1 MTTLNL
7 SPFHDASFPRLL
19 LLIALFLAA
28 SLLPF
33 AGLVFLLVIPLVL
46 YVLCFLSDPAKT
58 LKAFLASLCAV
69 AALLWT
75 MNAAASVA
83 APAAM
88 GIAGML
94 MAWSAEKRFRVE
106 AVVLLPALV
115 VLGAIA
121 FYFIFGALQQSLTP
135 WELVLKNI
143 RESVELNIEFYSR
156 LPLNP
161 EELQAIVD
169 SKPQMISLFAR
180 IFPAL
185 CVMAA
190 VFTIW
195 VNLIAAGR
203 LLKSRGI
210 VLPQLSNLSQWS
222 APGWLVWVFIAAGG
236 LGAVP
241 VTPIRVVG
249 VNILLVASL
258 LYFLQ
263 GLAIVSFFFQ
273 HKNIS
278 PFFRFL
284 AYFLIAIQQIL
295 MIAIA
300 AVGFFNLWVDFRKYL
315 RKDRSTD

>member
-7 SPFHDASFPRLL
+7 SPFHASFPRLL
-19 LLIALFLAA
+19 LVITLFLAA

-33 AGLVFLLVIPLVL
+33 AGLLFLLMIPLVL

-58 LKAFLASLCAV
+58 LKAFVASLCAV
-69 AALLWT
+69 AALLWA
-75 MNAAASVA
+75 MNAAAPVTA
-83 APAAM
+83 LAAM

-94 MAWSAEKRFRVE
+94 MAWSAEKQFRVE

-121 FYFIFGALQQSLTP
+121 FYFIYGAMQQSITP

-161 EELQAIVD
+161 EEIQAIVD
-169 SKPQMISLFAR
+169 NKPRMISLFAR

-190 VFTIW
+190 LFTIW
-195 VNLIAAGR
+195 MNLIAACR

-210 VLPQLSNLSQWS
+210 VLPRLSNLSQWS

-236 LGAVP
+236 LSAVP

-249 VNILLVASL
+249 VNIFLVVSF

-278 PFFRFL
+278 LFFRFL
-284 AYFLIAIQQIL
+284 VYFLIAIQQIL

-315 RKDRSTD
+315 SKDRSTD

>member
-1 MTTLNL
+1 M
-7 SPFHDASFPRLL
+7 
-19 LLIALFLAA
+19 
-28 SLLPF
+28 
-33 AGLVFLLVIPLVL
+33 IPLVL
-46 YVLCFLSDPAKT
+46 YVLCFLSDHKDR
-58 LKAFLASLCAV
+58 KAFLASLCAV
-69 AALLWT
+69 AALWT